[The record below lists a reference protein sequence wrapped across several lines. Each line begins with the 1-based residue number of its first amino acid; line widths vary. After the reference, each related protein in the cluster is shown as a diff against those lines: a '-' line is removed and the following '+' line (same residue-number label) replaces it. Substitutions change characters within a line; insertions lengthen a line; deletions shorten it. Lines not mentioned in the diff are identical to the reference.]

1 MENDDDDDEGQA
13 DMQPSAEVEQP
24 PGILPGETAGG
35 GGGGGRSIK
44 MKNMTNPSFRRFQE

>member
-13 DMQPSAEVEQP
+13 DMQPNAEVEQP

-35 GGGGGRSIK
+35 GDRS
-44 MKNMTNPSFRRFQE
+44 R